1 MKDCNAYE
9 RWKKQ
14 IKIKARKGIDRFP
27 IKRNPDEETWEV
39 ITELENKGFLFWVLI
54 SLTVYSQRKGLSLV

>member
-1 MKDCNAYE
+1 MLMKDE
-9 RWKKQ
+9 KKTNK
-14 IKIKARKGIDRFP
+14 KIKARKGMERFP

-39 ITELENKGFLFWVLI
+39 ITKLENKGFLFWVLI